1 MIEIVDQKTKVVT
14 LSHPNLVEQN
24 SLNQMK
30 FNSLKTK
37 EHTKEL
43 IYSDLPSSVRDR
55 INIDEQIQLNHS
67 YSRGAP
73 NRIDI
78 RSINQNS

>member
-1 MIEIVDQKTKVVT
+1 MIEIIDQKTKVVT

-30 FNSLKTK
+30 FNSLKSK
-37 EHTKEL
+37 DLTKEL

-55 INIDEQIQLNHS
+55 INIDE
-67 YSRGAP
+67 
-73 NRIDI
+73 
-78 RSINQNS
+78 